1 MASKTQKGRLTIEFH
16 AEKLDALSYC
26 MKEKG
31 VDLEQAVTEYVGSL
45 YEKNVPKI
53 MKGFFESGDSPEVK
67 KEQNH
72 TEFYS

>member
-1 MASKTQKGRLTIEFH
+1 MATKTQKGRLTIEFH

-26 MKEKG
+26 MQEKG
-31 VDLEQAVTEYVGSL
+31 MDLEQAVTEYVGGL

-53 MKGFFESGDSPEVK
+53 MKGFFESGDNSDVK

-72 TEFYS
+72 TGF

>member
-31 VDLEQAVTEYVGSL
+31 VDLERAVTEYVGSL

-53 MKGFFESGDSPEVK
+53 MKGFFESGNDSEMK